1 MALPQLHPHPCW
13 SHQVFLNS
21 TQTRLKIGAFK
32 IVPSES
38 ANSWHF
44 ANKKG
49 LTGPWKIRY
58 RIHGTPGLVYLTIKN
73 HKNTSIHVEANIPSA
88 MDHMGKSEANKT
100 FENFSLKLKS
110 FDTFA
115 GVERN
120 FNFSRASQP
129 NDPNG

>member
-1 MALPQLHPHPCW
+1 
-13 SHQVFLNS
+13 
-21 TQTRLKIGAFK
+21 
-32 IVPSES
+32 
-38 ANSWHF
+38 
-44 ANKKG
+44 
-49 LTGPWKIRY
+49 
-58 RIHGTPGLVYLTIKN
+58 
-73 HKNTSIHVEANIPSA
+73 